1 MDDNIKNFINPNHI
15 EENNAFLGTFGDDI
29 DDEFCEPLFNLNEL
43 GISEGIQTDIQNYF
57 DVNGKFKGT
66 LQRNDLIETLF
77 VKLKDAQNDL
87 DKDKL
92 DKAKTDMTTNL
103 AIPLNTIAELLSK
116 YEKGPEKCF
125 ENIFGITL
133 YPVGAESLKV
143 SDKVRM
149 IRTGKEGFITKVW
162 RKKDIIALGTSVDPK
177 TKICDIVIS
186 SQELTE
192 QQKTLAIEANKAF
205 KLGNYETLCNNFEN
219 TFAIF
224 DVVKPTQVFKTD
236 FRKIV
241 RKTIRAIIEKPGPP
255 TQCKNAFRVNGAYYD
270 QKEFDN
276 NDPMYCYICFKNL
289 KTAPD
294 IPANRRE
301 CEHIFPI
308 TESQLVW
315 GTLLNSF
322 FDNNDDDKH
331 IANLKRLYAPV
342 CNHCNISPHKSNIR
356 VLDFDDGKF
365 IINPELIKALVK
377 NCSGCRN
384 YQTDNKFSGVG
395 ITTPDEHKVYLKA
408 VFQPLVNAVNKDI
421 KFHLG
426 KAAHENIEDDDA
438 GEILDLF
445 LCRYL
450 FYFDDKALRDIKI
463 LLVGGEDA
471 VAVQKKLDESN
482 EFIEKVIRRIYN
494 IIENTRTVL
503 QVRFSPTL
511 TKSEKK
517 LKNTAS
523 SSSKGLVGVAAAAV
537 ARRFATAKKAL
548 IKRVADLKYMHN
560 IKYRKNLEM
569 WRYFKIECKEY
580 FKNGEVSARNYQSIY
595 NYIISNKDNSI
606 NYLTHFNLTN
616 DDINKL
622 NQIAGVLKTMKTAAH
637 AGGGKKPK
645 FIQSGGTI
653 TQKDADEVF
662 WHGLIEYDEPELNS
676 VSFLLP
682 KFLEISD
689 FLNAPFTNE
698 EKEEEKKLD
707 DLCRSFECEKPK
719 DNDEVKDIINE
730 DIEKKKTSSLREL
743 VNSLASTIEKD
754 LFDIQKNNET
764 FYMNL
769 LEDIFNNMNYKFGGL
784 DRNEVVACVSSDLTI
799 RTEEELEENVEGAT
813 PLQNPHR
820 YRIYRNPRKHSDDS
834 DEELDE
840 LPDLDDDSEEEAGS
854 GEEEETEAKKA
865 AEEAEAKRIADE
877 AAEAKRIADEAA
889 AKKAEEEE
897 EDDSDSDGNNWMETV
912 D

>member
-1 MDDNIKNFINPNHI
+1 
-15 EENNAFLGTFGDDI
+15 
-29 DDEFCEPLFNLNEL
+29 
-43 GISEGIQTDIQNYF
+43 
-57 DVNGKFKGT
+57 
-66 LQRNDLIETLF
+66 
-77 VKLKDAQNDL
+77 
-87 DKDKL
+87 
-92 DKAKTDMTTNL
+92 
-103 AIPLNTIAELLSK
+103 
-116 YEKGPEKCF
+116 
-125 ENIFGITL
+125 
-133 YPVGAESLKV
+133 
-143 SDKVRM
+143 
-149 IRTGKEGFITKVW
+149 
-162 RKKDIIALGTSVDPK
+162 
-177 TKICDIVIS
+177 
-186 SQELTE
+186 
-192 QQKTLAIEANKAF
+192 
-205 KLGNYETLCNNFEN
+205 
-219 TFAIF
+219 
-224 DVVKPTQVFKTD
+224 
-236 FRKIV
+236 
-241 RKTIRAIIEKPGPP
+241 
-255 TQCKNAFRVNGAYYD
+255 
-270 QKEFDN
+270 
-276 NDPMYCYICFKNL
+276 
-289 KTAPD
+289 
-294 IPANRRE
+294 
-301 CEHIFPI
+301 
-308 TESQLVW
+308 
-315 GTLLNSF
+315 
-322 FDNNDDDKH
+322 
-331 IANLKRLYAPV
+331 
-342 CNHCNISPHKSNIR
+342 
-356 VLDFDDGKF
+356 
-365 IINPELIKALVK
+365 
-377 NCSGCRN
+377 
-384 YQTDNKFSGVG
+384 
-395 ITTPDEHKVYLKA
+395 
-408 VFQPLVNAVNKDI
+408 
-421 KFHLG
+421 
-426 KAAHENIEDDDA
+426 
-438 GEILDLF
+438 
-445 LCRYL
+445 
-450 FYFDDKALRDIKI
+450 
-463 LLVGGEDA
+463 
-471 VAVQKKLDESN
+471 
-482 EFIEKVIRRIYN
+482 
-494 IIENTRTVL
+494 
-503 QVRFSPTL
+503 
-511 TKSEKK
+511 
-517 LKNTAS
+517 
-523 SSSKGLVGVAAAAV
+523 
-537 ARRFATAKKAL
+537 
-548 IKRVADLKYMHN
+548 
-560 IKYRKNLEM
+560 M

-897 EDDSDSDGNNWMETV
+897 EDDSDSDVNNWMETV